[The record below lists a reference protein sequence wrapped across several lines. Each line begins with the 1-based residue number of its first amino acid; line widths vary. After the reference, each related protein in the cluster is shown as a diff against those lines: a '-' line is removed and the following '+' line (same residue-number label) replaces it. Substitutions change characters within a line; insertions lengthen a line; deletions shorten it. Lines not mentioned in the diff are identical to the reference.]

1 MSLLFHTLFRLA
13 IAFLTRSKC
22 LLISWPQSLS
32 AVILEHKKIV
42 CHCFHIFPLLFGM
55 THWKRP
61 WCWKDWGQEKK
72 GATEDETVGWHHR
85 LDEHEFEQT
94 LGDRGGQ
101 GSLVFCSPWGHKE
114 SHTTER
120 LNNNNKS
127 LIQIIISLKRLSE
140 KAMATHSSTLAWKI
154 PRAEEPGRLQSM
166 GSWRVGHDWATS
178 LSLFTFM
185 HWRRKWQPTPVFLP
199 GASQGR
205 GSLVGCR
212 LWSCTESDTTEA
224 T

>member
-72 GATEDETVGWHHR
+72 GATEDEMVGWHHWYNGHEFEHTPGNYEIQGSLACCSPWGCKESDTTKSLNWIFHYMYVYIQYFGHLIWR
-85 LDEHEFEQT
+85 ADSLEKTDAEKDWMKEEMGMTEDEMVGWHHWYNGHEFEQT
-94 LGDRGGQ
+94 LGDGKGK
-101 GSLVFCSPWGHKE
+101 GSLACSSPWGHKE
-114 SHTTER
+114 
-120 LNNNNKS
+120 L
-127 LIQIIISLKRLSE
+127 
-140 KAMATHSSTLAWKI
+140 
-154 PRAEEPGRLQSM
+154 
-166 GSWRVGHDWATS
+166 
-178 LSLFTFM
+178 
-185 HWRRKWQPTPVFLP
+185 
-199 GASQGR
+199 
-205 GSLVGCR
+205 
-212 LWSCTESDTTEA
+212 DTT
-224 T
+224 